1 MLRGLTL
8 LLICQLIGEATVR
21 GLGLPVPGPV
31 LGMALLFCGFL
42 LRGGIPKDVEL
53 VGSTLLQHLS
63 LLFVPAGVG
72 VMLYLPLFA
81 AEWQAIAAS
90 LVFSTLLTIAVT
102 ALIMKWLLPR
112 ETPAKIPTAPPEGT
126 E

>member
-1 MLRGLTL
+1 MLKGFTI

-21 GLGLPVPGPV
+21 GLALPVPGPV
-31 LGMALLFCGFL
+31 LGMALLFCGLL
-42 LRGGIPKDVEL
+42 LRGGIPRDIET
-53 VGSTLLQHLS
+53 VGGALLKHLS

-81 AEWQAIAAS
+81 AEWEAIAAS
-90 LVFSTLLTIAVT
+90 LVISTALTIAVT
-102 ALIMKWLLPR
+102 ALIMKWLLP
-112 ETPAKIPTAPPEGT
+112 PEPKDEPGAA

>member
-1 MLRGLTL
+1 MLKGLTIL
-8 LLICQLIGEATVR
+8 LLCQLIGEATVR

-31 LGMALLFCGFL
+31 LGMALLFCGFM
-42 LRGGIPKDVEL
+42 LRGGIPQDVDQ
-53 VGSTLLQHLS
+53 VGGTLLKHLS

-81 AEWQAIAAS
+81 AEWEAIAAS

-112 ETPAKIPTAPPEGT
+112 DTDKTPGAAE
-126 E
+126 

>member
-1 MLRGLTL
+1 MLNGLTI

-31 LGMALLFCGFL
+31 LGMALLFIGLL
-42 LRGGIPKDVEL
+42 LRGGIPADVEA
-53 VGSTLLQHLS
+53 VGGALLKHLS

-81 AEWQAIAAS
+81 AEWEAIAAS
-90 LVFSTLLTIAVT
+90 LLISTLLTIAVT
-102 ALIMKWLLPR
+102 ALIMARLLP
-112 ETPAKIPTAPPEGT
+112 PEKPGAAGDA